1 MTEWKE
7 CGVKWQ
13 VEQEDILQETKKSK
27 KKSKKN
33 KSKKINS
40 IAEDDLMKNQEN
52 IPKKGLKF
60 FGQNPNGEAMQI
72 SD

>member
-1 MTEWKE
+1 MTEWNE

-13 VEQEDILQETKKSK
+13 VEQEDILQEMKKPK
-27 KKSKKN
+27 KKNKKN
-33 KSKKINS
+33 KSKKTKR

-60 FGQNPNGEAMQI
+60 FGQNPNGDAMQI